1 MAAVDRGEL
10 VGVDFGVSAA
20 GGRAAPDGSP
30 AQAELVVVIPTLN
43 ERDNIRPLLALL
55 DEALAGLAW
64 ETVFVD
70 DDSTDGTAAAVWAV
84 GNARVRCLQ
93 RIGRRGLSTACV
105 EGALSSAA
113 PLILVMDADLQHDER
128 IIPAMVAAIRDADV
142 VVGSR
147 YVAGGGTGEWAAG
160 RVRISGI
167 ATTLGR
173 ALCQAEVADPMS
185 GFFLIRRPVF
195 LEAVRHLSGQGFKI
209 LLDLL
214 ASSPVP
220 LRVVEVPYIFRTRQH
235 GESKLDAMVAWEF
248 GLLLLDKTV
257 GRVLPVRFVL
267 FVAVGSLG
275 LALHLAVLRLALGWG
290 FETAQILATA
300 LAIGL
305 NFVGNNW
312 LTYRDKRLRGW
323 RFVRGLAS
331 FYVICGVGAAANVG
345 VANYAVAHERS
356 WWVAGLA
363 GAALGSV
370 WNYAVSSVYTWRR
383 R

>member
-1 MAAVDRGEL
+1 MP
-10 VGVDFGVSAA
+10 AA
-20 GGRAAPDGSP
+20 GGSAAPAGP
-30 AQAELVVVIPTLN
+30 AAAAELVIVIPTLN
-43 ERDNIRPLLALL
+43 ERGNIRPLLALL
-55 DEALAGLAW
+55 DDALRNFRWEA
-64 ETVFVD
+64 VFVD
-70 DDSTDGTAAAVWAV
+70 DDSTDTTAAAVWAA
-84 GNARVRCLQ
+84 GDARVRCIQ

-105 EGALSSAA
+105 EGALASDA

-128 IIPAMVAAIRDADV
+128 IIPAMIAAIEGSDV

-147 YVAGGGTGEWAAG
+147 YIAGGSTGDWASG
-160 RVRISGI
+160 RVRISGV
-167 ATTLGR
+167 ATALGR
-173 ALCQAEVADPMS
+173 ALCRADVADPMS
-185 GFFLIRRPVF
+185 GFFLIRRPAF
-195 LEAVRHLSGQGFKI
+195 LSAVRRLSGQGFKI

-220 LRVVEVPYIFRTRQH
+220 LRVVEVPYVFRMRQH

-248 GLLLLDKTV
+248 GLLLLDKTI

-267 FVAVGSLG
+267 FVAVGTLG

-290 FETAQILATA
+290 FEAAQILATV

-305 NFVGNNW
+305 NFLGNNW

-331 FYVICGVGAAANVG
+331 FYVICGLGAAANVG
-345 VANYAVAHERS
+345 VANYAVAHDRS

>member
-1 MAAVDRGEL
+1 V
-10 VGVDFGVSAA
+10 VGVDFSVSADGRPSAPA
-20 GGRAAPDGSP
+20 GPTATPD
-30 AQAELVVVIPTLN
+30 LVIVVPTLN
-43 ERDNIRPLLALL
+43 ERDNIPPLLALL
-55 DEALAGLAW
+55 DESLAGIRW
-64 ETVFVD
+64 EAVFVD
-70 DDSTDGTAAAVWAV
+70 DDSTDATAAAVWAA
-84 GNARVRCLQ
+84 GDPRVRCIQ

-105 EGALSSAA
+105 EGALASAA

-128 IIPAMVAAIRDADV
+128 IIPAMVAAIRGGDADV

-147 YVAGGGTGEWAAG
+147 YITGGGTGDWAAG

-167 ATTLGR
+167 ATALGR
-173 ALCQAEVADPMS
+173 TLCQADVADPMS
-185 GFFLIRRPVF
+185 GFFLIRRPAF
-195 LEAVRHLSGQGFKI
+195 LNAVRHLSGQGFKI

-214 ASSPVP
+214 ASSPRP
-220 LRVVEVPYIFRTRQH
+220 LRVIEVPYTFRTRQH

-248 GLLLLDKTV
+248 GLLLLEKTV

-275 LALHLAVLRLALGWG
+275 LLLHLAVLRLALGWG
-290 FETAQILATA
+290 FETAQIIATT
-300 LAIGL
+300 LAIGV
-305 NFVGNNW
+305 NFIGNNW

-323 RFVRGLAS
+323 RFVRGLVS
-331 FYVICGVGAAANVG
+331 FYVICGLGAAANVG

>member
-1 MAAVDRGEL
+1 M
-10 VGVDFGVSAA
+10 
-20 GGRAAPDGSP
+20 
-30 AQAELVVVIPTLN
+30 
-43 ERDNIRPLLALL
+43 
-55 DEALAGLAW
+55 
-64 ETVFVD
+64 
-70 DDSTDGTAAAVWAV
+70 
-84 GNARVRCLQ
+84 
-93 RIGRRGLSTACV
+93 
-105 EGALSSAA
+105 
-113 PLILVMDADLQHDER
+113 
-128 IIPAMVAAIRDADV
+128 
-142 VVGSR
+142 
-147 YVAGGGTGEWAAG
+147 
-160 RVRISGI
+160 
-167 ATTLGR
+167 
-173 ALCQAEVADPMS
+173 
-185 GFFLIRRPVF
+185 
-195 LEAVRHLSGQGFKI
+195 
-209 LLDLL
+209 
-214 ASSPVP
+214 P